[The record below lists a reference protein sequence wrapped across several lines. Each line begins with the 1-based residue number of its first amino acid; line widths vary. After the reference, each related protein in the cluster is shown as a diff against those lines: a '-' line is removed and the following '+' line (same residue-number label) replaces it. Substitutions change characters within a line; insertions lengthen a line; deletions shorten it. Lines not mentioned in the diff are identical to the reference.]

1 MHFALTQCNGFVL
14 AIFEPLL
21 APRLKFIFPGLCED
35 AEYQLTFKEN
45 KKNQFDLV
53 FSRRSLLVVA
63 CAAACGGAYLYNQH
77 WLANNIIGLCF
88 AIQVSLA
95 TLYYVLF
102 CRTYYFILGCWNAF
116 SSKLQNRLHAFR
128 KLLTNA
134 LDYGPSWGRSH
145 NSRTKIFEP
154 KYLSRFVNILK
165 ADFSSTMSSG
175 YLVPMSWSPLQR
187 YFITGNDDRK

>member
-1 MHFALTQCNGFVL
+1 MISSKEAAKFPIMASITLFSIYLLYKYFADKMYYFVTGYFFLLGVAAVTGTCIAVQFAHAYLNWPWSQYIL

-45 KKNQFDLV
+45 KKNQFDLT

-88 AIQVSLA
+88 AIQVGSCP
-95 TLYYVLF
+95 VLH
-102 CRTYYFILGCWNAF
+102 GP
-116 SSKLQNRLHAFR
+116 FR
-128 KLLTNA
+128 NPRGT
-134 LDYGPSWGRSH
+134 P
-145 NSRTKIFEP
+145 
-154 KYLSRFVNILK
+154 
-165 ADFSSTMSSG
+165 
-175 YLVPMSWSPLQR
+175 
-187 YFITGNDDRK
+187 